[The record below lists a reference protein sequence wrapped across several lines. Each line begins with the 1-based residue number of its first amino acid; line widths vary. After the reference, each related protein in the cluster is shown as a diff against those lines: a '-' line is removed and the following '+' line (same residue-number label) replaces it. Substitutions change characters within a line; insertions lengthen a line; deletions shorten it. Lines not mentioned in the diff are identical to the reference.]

1 MVACVAMQLQ
11 EKRDWKC
18 TRSLLPDTDM
28 QSSSILQRLHTGY
41 WSWGN
46 MCFTWHSLGEIRF
59 KTKLNTKQ
67 MSLFIFG
74 CLCVLL
80 WSLARSWPHHT
91 IPANIKLAVKRLFHL
106 LSKSILA
113 FFWNLPWEPV
123 RSPKTHFQKTYCM
136 CLLPRKQS
144 EVAFISAHTKCY
156 FLSFGST

>member
-1 MVACVAMQLQ
+1 MLACVAMQLQ

-41 WSWGN
+41 WS
-46 MCFTWHSLGEIRF
+46 FTLHRHSLGEIRF
-59 KTKLNTKQ
+59 KTKLDTKQ
-67 MSLFIFG
+67 MSLFNFDW
-74 CLCVLL
+74 LCVLL
-80 WSLARSWPHHT
+80 WSLACSWPHHT
-91 IPANIKLAVKRLFHL
+91 IPANITLAVKRLFHL

-113 FFWNLPWEPV
+113 FFWNLPREPT
-123 RSPKTHFQKTYCM
+123 RSPKTHQKTYCM

-144 EVAFISAHTKCY
+144 EVAFISAQPNVIF